1 MTKKA
6 ILIILAVA
14 CVGGAFGQQQA
25 QLVSR
30 DQPYRLQ
37 PSDVLDLEYV
47 FTPEYNQTATVE
59 PDGTVR
65 LKLVGSVKVAG
76 LNLYER
82 PQRSKPRRP
91 SR

>member
-1 MTKKA
+1 MQST
-6 ILIILAVA
+6 ISCDPYLGDSDEEGDPDYLDSGL
-14 CVGGAFGQQQA
+14 CRRSLCQQQA

-30 DQPYRLQ
+30 NQPYRLQ
-37 PSDVLDLEYV
+37 PSDILELEYV

-76 LNLYER
+76 R
-82 PQRSKPRRP
+82 V
-91 SR
+91 